1 MVMAVIMTLSLV
13 LGQAFASAFNPVVDT
28 ITSSSDSR
36 ISEMISAI
44 SLQSFSS
51 PTAAKVQSYISYFIY
66 DSKYAAINGSAW
78 PYTNERG
85 YVSTVTDGTYTI
97 SGINGSGCF
106 AYSKF
111 VMNVIYG
118 TTGSVLKEGES
129 AGSITA
135 SGLETFLRTYAQAGE
150 QLRLGN
156 IHSVTFISCT
166 SKGFYYLD
174 YWGGYI
180 RLHYTTFEKFASACN
195 NATSSVELWLYN
207 ANTNVNDVS
216 LQETESDS
224 SSEDG
229 DEAST
234 LNISPTS
241 YPSGQLIYGNYF
253 NLAGSITSN
262 YTITEITGTIYTEE
276 DTSVQSKSD
285 TPNTTYVSII
295 SSVLNDLSFGSLSVG
310 NYYLTFTATDSS
322 GTSVIWTS
330 DTFSVVTAVS
340 SLSINP
346 INYPTGSMVAQSF
359 DLSGTVTSNY
369 TLTTVSAFINDTDG
383 NTLYSAMVSNIN
395 STSFNILN
403 SGIDNSLPFGSLPV
417 GSYVLIYEASDSSG
431 TTVSWTSDVFYIISE
446 EDTAESSTD
455 NSADTDTDTDDSADA
470 DTEEAE
476 AEEYEE
482 AEEDAELND
491 SLDTEADNS
500 DDSADTGTDDSENA
514 EAGDST
520 DADID
525 DSDDSSTGESTLTI
539 TPTSYPTG
547 NISKDAYNI
556 SGTITSNYTITSATA
571 QIVSANGTVEQEV
584 IDSPNTK
591 SYSLATSFNRNL
603 KFARLESGFY
613 YLYFFATDSSGASTY
628 WMSDV
633 FAVADST
640 LYVDVQDSSTW
651 YYWQVYSLSADSIF
665 NGVAV
670 GSSYYFYPSDTLT
683 RAETVCLLYRI
694 YCNAYGTPTVSGS
707 YPFTDCTNSSWYD
720 TELTWAYQN
729 GIINGTSATSFSPNN
744 EITRQELAQILYNYA
759 VLFNGDSVS
768 SNSLADYTDED
779 SIASWAKDAV
789 NWCIENSIF
798 SSTSTSQNTFSP
810 STIVTRSQS
819 AVVFENAKLLF
830 Y

>member
-1 MVMAVIMTLSLV
+1 MVLAVIMTLSLV
-13 LGQAFASAFNPVVDT
+13 LGQAFASSFNPVVDT

-166 SKGFYYLD
+166 SEGFYYLD

-195 NATSSVELWLYN
+195 SATSSVELWLYN

-224 SSEDG
+224 SSED
-229 DEAST
+229 DTVST
-234 LNISPTS
+234 LAISPTS

-262 YTITEITGTIYTEE
+262 YTITEITGTIYTED

-310 NYYLTFTATDSS
+310 NYYLKYTATDSS
-322 GTSVIWTS
+322 GTTVIWTS
-330 DTFSVVTAVS
+330 DIFSVVTAVS
-340 SLSINP
+340 SLTINP
-346 INYPTGSMVAQSF
+346 INYPTGSMVAQAF
-359 DLSGTVTSNY
+359 DLSGTITSNY

-417 GSYVLIYEASDSSG
+417 GSYVLVYEASDSSG
-431 TTVSWTSDVFYIISE
+431 TTVTWTSDVFYIISE
-446 EDTAESSTD
+446 DDAADSSTD
-455 NSADTDTDTDDSADA
+455 DSTDDSSADDSTS
-470 DTEEAE
+470 DTESDSSTDTEA
-476 AEEYEE
+476 
-482 AEEDAELND
+482 DDSLDD
-491 SLDTEADNS
+491 SLDTESDNS
-500 DDSADTGTDDSENA
+500 TDADTEDA
-514 EAGDST
+514 EDTEADDST
-520 DADID
+520 DADTD
-525 DSDDSSTGESTLTI
+525 DSEDSSTGESTLTI

-547 NISKDAYNI
+547 NIPQDAYNI

-571 QIVSANGTVEQEV
+571 QIVSANGEVVQEDPV
-584 IDSPNTK
+584 TPNTK
-591 SYSLATSFNRNL
+591 SYSFATSFNRNL
-603 KFARLESGFY
+603 KFARLDSGFY
-613 YLYFFATDSSGASTY
+613 YLYIFATDSSGASAS

-640 LYVDVQDSSTW
+640 LYVDVVDSSTW

-665 NGVAV
+665 NGVLV
-670 GSSYYFYPSDTLT
+670 GSSYYFYPSNTLT
-683 RAETVCLLYRI
+683 RSEAVCLFYRV
-694 YCNAYGTPTVSGS
+694 YCNAFGTPTVSGS

-720 TELTWAYQN
+720 TELTWAYEN
-729 GIINGTSATSFSPNN
+729 HIVNGTSDTTFSPSA
-744 EITRQELAQILYNYA
+744 EITRQELAQMIYNYA
-759 VLFNGDSVS
+759 TQFNDASVS
-768 SNSLADYTDED
+768 SDSLADYTDGD
-779 SIASWAKDAV
+779 SVASWATDAV

-798 SSTSTSQNTFSP
+798 TSTSTSQLTFSP

-819 AVVFENAKLLF
+819 AVVFENVKEELL